1 MKRNTSNKKELVKYR
16 MERARI
22 TLDDAR
28 KLFSQDSSPASVVN
42 RAYYSMFYAALALL
56 ATVGSKLRNIRVC
69 WLCSINIL

>member
-28 KLFSQDSSPASVVN
+28 KLFSQDILPTVTNCAFAQWGFGGLKPCLSSLKSAK
-42 RAYYSMFYAALALL
+42 AD
-56 ATVGSKLRNIRVC
+56 
-69 WLCSINIL
+69 